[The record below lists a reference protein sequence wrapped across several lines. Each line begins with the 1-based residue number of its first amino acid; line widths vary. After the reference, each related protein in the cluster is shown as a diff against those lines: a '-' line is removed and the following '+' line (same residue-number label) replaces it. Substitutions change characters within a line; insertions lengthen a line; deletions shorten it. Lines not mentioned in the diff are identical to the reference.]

1 MNRRLIAKLNKKKLF
16 RLFSIFWGIVF
27 SILFLMFVAF
37 YNDSSRKFI
46 IDHAVSYLQSDNF
59 SLKIDGANE
68 KLTYIEK
75 VSAKF
80 SGNSLEVYN
89 ISFERDELFS
99 RPRVQIKKVIFQASM
114 QKSDNKKEVQTGSQK
129 GFDLNETLSSVGKVK
144 LFIESLK
151 IDELTVLSRGNKYRY
166 ENLEYKS
173 ESDLD
178 SVSMKMKKSHFKF
191 VFNWSDSGT
200 LNGDFQNLEGIS
212 GNLHVESLKSS
223 KPKYKVEVEKSG
235 YKLNAIGSFSDNM
248 NTLIILQGQFQFNG
262 KKLDFNGNVFLNKNK
277 ANLSTKLSLS
287 NFTDINKIPTEI
299 TKNFQDILTDIA
311 IEKKEKGIDSKIE
324 FKKDKRKL
332 GNCDIVL
339 QGNSLTVK
347 SDVSWINFWEHR
359 LKTFD
364 VYSKDLKN
372 FTVNIL
378 GTDVFGKDVKIN
390 SEVFYDRVPTVRK
403 FICEFQKG
411 QISLV
416 RPLVLNKHN
425 MDTMFNFS
433 IQSLSFLKKY
443 FNIKGSF
450 AGDLLLKNGLLDVE
464 AKINSLVNEKLE
476 VYRGKVSGNLKNL
489 KINVGSAKF
498 LDNILE
504 AVNIKKKVT
513 K

>member
-1 MNRRLIAKLNKKKLF
+1 MKIVKV
-16 RLFSIFWGIVF
+16 FSIFFAIIF
-27 SILFLMFVAF
+27 SVLFLAFLAF

-46 IDHAVSYLQSDNF
+46 VDYAVSYLQSDNF

-89 ISFERDELFS
+89 VSFERDELFS
-99 RPRVQIKKVIFQASM
+99 RPRVQIKKVIFQVST
-114 QKSDNKKEVQTGSQK
+114 QKSENKKEAQTESQN

-151 IDELTVLSRGNKYRY
+151 VDELTVLSGGNKYRY

-173 ESDLD
+173 ENDSD
-178 SVSMKMKKSHFKF
+178 SVSMKTGKSHFKF
-191 VFNWSDSGT
+191 VLNWSDSGT
-200 LNGDFQNLEGIS
+200 LNGDFRNLEGIS
-212 GNLHVESLKSS
+212 GNLYMDSLKSS

-235 YKLNAIGSFSDNM
+235 YKLNASGSFSDKM
-248 NTLIILQGQFQFNG
+248 NTLIISQGQFQFNG
-262 KKLDFNGNVFLNKNK
+262 KKLNFNGKILLDKSK

-287 NFTDINKIPTEI
+287 DFMDVRKVPTEI
-299 TKNFQDILTDIA
+299 TKNFQDILTDIT
-311 IEKKEKGIDSKIE
+311 IEKKGNSVNSQIE

-339 QGNSLTVK
+339 QGKSLTVK
-347 SDVSWINFWEHR
+347 SDLSWIKFWGHGV
-359 LKTFD
+359 KTLD
-364 VYSKDLKN
+364 VYSRDLKN
-372 FTVNIL
+372 FTISIL
-378 GTDVFGKDVKIN
+378 GTDILGKDIKIN
-390 SEVFYDRVPTVRK
+390 SEVLYGKDLTVRK
-403 FICEFQKG
+403 FVCEFQKG

-425 MDTMFNFS
+425 MDTMFNFN
-433 IQSLSFLKKY
+433 IQSLSFLNKY
-443 FNIKGSF
+443 FKIKGSF
-450 AGDLLLKNGLLDVE
+450 AGDLFLKNGLLDVK
-464 AKINSLVNEKLE
+464 AKVDNIVSEKLGIFK
-476 VYRGKVSGNLKNL
+476 GKVSGNLKNL

-504 AVNIKKKVT
+504 AVNLKKKVT

>member
-1 MNRRLIAKLNKKKLF
+1 MRLVK
-16 RLFSIFWGIVF
+16 VF
-27 SILFLMFVAF
+27 SVFLAIIFSVLFLAFLAF

-46 IDHAVSYLQSDNF
+46 IDYAVSYLQSDDF

-89 ISFERDELFS
+89 VNFERDELFS
-99 RPRVQIKKVIFQASM
+99 RPRVQIKKVIFQVST
-114 QKSDNKKEVQTGSQK
+114 QKSDYKKETKIESQK

-151 IDELTVLSRGNKYRY
+151 VDELTVLSGSNKYRY

-173 ESDLD
+173 ESDSD
-178 SVSMKMKKSHFKF
+178 SVSMKTGKSHFKF
-191 VFNWSDSGT
+191 VLNWSDSGT
-200 LNGDFQNLEGIS
+200 LNGDFRNLEGIS
-212 GNLHVESLKSS
+212 GNLYMDSLKGS
-223 KPKYKVEVEKSG
+223 KPKYKVEVEKFG
-235 YKLNAIGSFSDNM
+235 YKLNASGSFSDKM
-248 NTLIILQGQFQFNG
+248 NTLIVSQGQFQFNG
-262 KKLDFNGNVFLNKNK
+262 KKLNFNGEVFLDKSK

-287 NFTDINKIPTEI
+287 DFTDVRKIPTEI

-311 IEKKEKGIDSKIE
+311 IEKKGNGVNSQIE
-324 FKKDKRKL
+324 FKKDKNKL
-332 GNCDIVL
+332 GNCNIVL
-339 QGNSLTVK
+339 QGKSLTVK
-347 SDVSWINFWEHR
+347 SDVSWIKFWGHGV
-359 LKTFD
+359 KTLD

-372 FTVNIL
+372 FIINIL
-378 GTDVFGKDVKIN
+378 GTDVFGKDIKIS
-390 SEVFYDRVPTVRK
+390 SEVLYDKNPTVRK
-403 FICEFQKG
+403 FVCEFQKG

-416 RPLVLNKHN
+416 KPLVLNKYN
-425 MDTMFNFS
+425 MDTMFNFN

-450 AGDLLLKNGLLDVE
+450 SGDLFLKNGLLDVE
-464 AKINSLVNEKLE
+464 AKIDRLVNEKLE
-476 VYRGKVSGNLKNL
+476 VYKGKVSGNLKNL
-489 KINVGSAKF
+489 NINVGSAKF

-504 AVNIKKKVT
+504 AVNLKKKVT